1 MILKTD
7 CKYYVGDRPCKFSK
21 AEGVMCVCGYYSP
34 VRFKIMIIKLDA
46 LGDVLRTTS
55 LLISLKKQYPD
66 SFITWVTRTDS
77 KAIFKNNPFVDELLF
92 YEDPFTTYKML
103 NEKFDLL
110 IHPDASPSSAAMA
123 SSVHAKEKR
132 GFVMNEKG
140 KVEAAN
146 SESETW
152 LEMGVFD
159 QFKKANTITYQQ
171 HIHNIAKIP
180 FDKEEI
186 LLYLSDDEKNFAHEF
201 YVKNNLSKFKKL
213 IGLNTGA
220 SKRWQF
226 KQWRDEG
233 FVELIEKL
241 QKHPD
246 TGILLYGG
254 EEEKEKNNFLKSKFP
269 NVIDTGS
276 NNSLRQFFAL
286 MDLADIVLT
295 GDTMALHVATALKK
309 KVICYFGPTS
319 ANEIEDY
326 GRMIKI
332 QPEMDCLV
340 CYKQQ
345 CDFIPNCMQLI
356 SADMIYNAIIAFS
369 KVVI

>member
-1 MILKTD
+1 M
-7 CKYYVGDRPCKFSK
+7 GDRPCKFSK
-21 AEGVMCVCGYYSP
+21 AEGIICDVCGYYSP
-34 VRFKIMIIKLDA
+34 VKFKIVIIKLDA
-46 LGDVLRTTS
+46 LGDVLRTTC
-55 LLISLKKQYPD
+55 LLTSLKKEHPD
-66 SFITWVTRTDS
+66 SYVTWVTRSES
-77 KAIFKNNPFVDELLF
+77 KDIFKNNPYVDELLF
-92 YEDPFTTYKML
+92 YDDSFTTYKML

-110 IHPDASPSSAAMA
+110 IHPDASPASAAMA
-123 SSVHAKEKR
+123 TSVHAKEKR
-132 GFVMNEKG
+132 GYVLNDIG
-140 KVEAAN
+140 KVVAVNKEA
-146 SESETW
+146 ETW

-171 HIHNIAKIP
+171 HIHTIAKLP
-180 FDKEEI
+180 YNKEEI
-186 LLYLSDDEKNFAHEF
+186 LLYLSEEDQSFAKQF
-201 YVKNNLSKFKKL
+201 YEKNNLSKFKTL

-241 QKHPD
+241 QKHKD
-246 TGILLYGG
+246 IGVLLYGG
-254 EEEKEKNNFLKSKFP
+254 EEEREKNASLKKKFP

-276 NNSLRQFFAL
+276 SNSLRQFFAL
-286 MDLADIVLT
+286 MDLSDIVLT

-319 ANEIEDY
+319 ANEIEGY
-326 GRMIKI
+326 GRTIKI

-356 SADMIYNAIIAFS
+356 SSSMIYNAVMELSEKNA
-369 KVVI
+369 